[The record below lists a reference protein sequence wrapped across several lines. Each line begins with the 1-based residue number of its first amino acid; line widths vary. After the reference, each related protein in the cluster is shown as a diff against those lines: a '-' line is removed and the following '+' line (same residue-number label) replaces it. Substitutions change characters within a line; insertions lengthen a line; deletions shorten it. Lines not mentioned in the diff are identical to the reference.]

1 MLEFDANMKGV
12 TGEFGSPWEQK
23 NRRKCV
29 NCIRYGNFW
38 DKVDECPLKTVV
50 FTALGS
56 KAVFSQLQRPQ

>member
-12 TGEFGSPWEQK
+12 AGEFGSPWEQK

-29 NCIRYGNFW
+29 NCRRYGNFW

-56 KAVFSQLQRPQ
+56 KAVFSQLQRPH

>member
-38 DKVDECPLKTVV
+38 DKVD
-50 FTALGS
+50 
-56 KAVFSQLQRPQ
+56 

>member
-1 MLEFDANMKGV
+1 MGTK
-12 TGEFGSPWEQK
+12 EQAK
-23 NRRKCV
+23 VC

-56 KAVFSQLQRPQ
+56 KAVFSQLQRPH